1 MIYKRL
7 KYKQAKT
14 QLNVRMRSKQMFNG
28 HIVIDTMSILMSF
41 STCFLLKLRCF
52 YVCLCYFSHF
62 RILISLSIFKFWY
75 SIKYLGNINW
85 EVLPSAKLGTLH
97 LTQNFLL

>member
-1 MIYKRL
+1 
-7 KYKQAKT
+7 
-14 QLNVRMRSKQMFNG
+14 MRSKQMFNG
-28 HIVIDTMSILMSF
+28 HIVIDIMSILMSF

-62 RILISLSIFKFWY
+62 RILISLSIFTFWY